1 MKPTDLFTD
10 LDDFQEYTDGLTADT
25 TYDQL
30 KPSITTVVNTIILPM
45 VTAPVYIALATPPEE
60 SATEEP
66 TATPQE
72 PAAEGEAAA
81 DNTVDPEVVEQGREL
96 LKTAVAAG
104 AMLQYQI
111 FASVKKN
118 GSDGSL
124 YKYQHEEIKDHYREA
139 LWGAMDQLL
148 ELLDENPSI
157 GDFEKTDE
165 YKKRQELP
173 VKNAREFDRYYGIGA
188 SSFFYHKVLFLIRQ
202 VWRSDVKPLLPT
214 EPTEEMRELAREAL
228 CYKVVALAV
237 MQFDVTELPRA
248 IRWDNNHEFTKDSK
262 PQERLTLYTQLIA
275 RFNSDASTL
284 ENLKR
289 SASGATSVTMNQ
301 NREDNKYYGM
311 L

>member
-1 MKPTDLFTD
+1 MKPIDLFTD
-10 LDDFQEYTDGLTADT
+10 LNDFQKYTDGLTADT
-25 TYDQL
+25 TYAQL
-30 KPSITTVVNTIILPM
+30 GPSITTIVNATVLPM
-45 VTAPVYIALATPPEE
+45 VTAQVYIALANATAPEDGD
-60 SATEEP
+60 TEEEKAVK
-66 TATPQE
+66 TATL
-72 PAAEGEAAA
+72 EGK
-81 DNTVDPEVVEQGREL
+81 EL

-262 PQERLTLYTQLIA
+262 PQERITLYTQLIA

>member
-10 LDDFQEYTDGLTADT
+10 LNDFQEYTDGLTADT
-25 TYDQL
+25 TYAQL
-30 KPSITTVVNTIILPM
+30 GPSITTVVNTTVLPM
-45 VTAPVYIALATPPEE
+45 VTASVYNALATATAPDEGD
-60 SATEEP
+60 TEE
-66 TATPQE
+66 E
-72 PAAEGEAAA
+72 KAAKEAALS
-81 DNTVDPEVVEQGREL
+81 GKEL

-118 GSDGSL
+118 GSEASL

-157 GDFEKTDE
+157 GDFEKTYE
-165 YKKRQELP
+165 YKERQTLP

-188 SSFFYHKVLFLIRQ
+188 SSFFYHKVLFLVRQ
-202 VWRSDVKPLLPT
+202 VWRSDVKPLLPP
-214 EPTEEMRELAREAL
+214 EPTDEMRELAREAL

-248 IRWDNNHEFTKDSK
+248 IRWDYNHEYTKGSD
-262 PQERLTLYTQLIA
+262 PQTRSSLYAQLIA
-275 RFNSDASTL
+275 RFNSDTAAL

-289 SASGATSVTMNQ
+289 SASGVTAVGMNN
-301 NREDNKYYGM
+301 NREDNKYYGV

>member
-10 LDDFQEYTDGLTADT
+10 LNDFQEYTDGLTADT

-30 KPSITTVVNTIILPM
+30 KPSITTVVNATVLPM
-45 VTAPVYIALATPPEE
+45 VTAQVYIALADAAAPEE
-60 SATEEP
+60 GDTEE
-66 TATPQE
+66 E
-72 PAAEGEAAA
+72 KAAKERALEGK
-81 DNTVDPEVVEQGREL
+81 EL

-118 GSDGSL
+118 GGEGSL

-148 ELLDENPSI
+148 ELLDANPSI

-262 PQERLTLYTQLIA
+262 PQERITLYTQLIA
-275 RFNSDASTL
+275 RFNSDAATL

>member
-10 LDDFQEYTDGLTADT
+10 LNDFQKYTDGLTADT
-25 TYDQL
+25 TYAQL
-30 KPSITTVVNTIILPM
+30 GPSITTVVNATVLPM
-45 VTAPVYIALATPPEE
+45 VTAQVYIALATAAAPEE
-60 SATEEP
+60 GDTEEEK
-66 TATPQE
+66 ATKE
-72 PAAEGEAAA
+72 RALEGK
-81 DNTVDPEVVEQGREL
+81 EL

-118 GSDGSL
+118 GGEGSL

-148 ELLDENPSI
+148 ELLDANPSI
-157 GDFEKTDE
+157 GDFENTDE
-165 YKKRQELP
+165 YKERQELP

-188 SSFFYHKVLFLIRQ
+188 SSFFYHKVLFLLRQ
-202 VWRSDVKPLLPT
+202 VWRSDVKPLLPAN
-214 EPTEEMRELAREAL
+214 PTEEMTELAKEAL
-228 CYKVVALAV
+228 CYKVVAMAV

-248 IRWDNNHEFTKDSK
+248 IRWDYNHEYTKGSD
-262 PQERLTLYTQLIA
+262 PQTRSSLYAQLIA
-275 RFNSDASTL
+275 RFNADASSL

-289 SASGATSVTMNQ
+289 SAAGASSVVMNN
-301 NREDNKYYGM
+301 NREENKYYGV

>member
-10 LDDFQEYTDGLTADT
+10 LNDFQKYTDGLTADT
-25 TYDQL
+25 TYAQL
-30 KPSITTVVNTIILPM
+30 GPSITTVVNATVLPM
-45 VTAPVYIALATPPEE
+45 VTAQVYIALADAAAPEE
-60 SATEEP
+60 GDTEE
-66 TATPQE
+66 E
-72 PAAEGEAAA
+72 KAAKERALEGK
-81 DNTVDPEVVEQGREL
+81 EL

-118 GSDGSL
+118 GGEGSL

-139 LWGAMDQLL
+139 LWSAMDQLL

-165 YKKRQELP
+165 YKERQELP

-202 VWRSDVKPLLPT
+202 VWRSDVKPLLPK
-214 EPTEEMRELAREAL
+214 EPTEEMTELAKEAL
-228 CYKVVALAV
+228 CYKVVARAV

-248 IRWDNNHEFTKDSK
+248 IRWDYNHEYTKGSD
-262 PQERLTLYTQLIA
+262 PQTRSSLYAQLIA
-275 RFNSDASTL
+275 RFNSDAATL

-289 SASGATSVTMNQ
+289 SASGATAVGMNN
-301 NREDNKYYGM
+301 NREENKYYGV

>member
-10 LDDFQEYTDGLTADT
+10 LNDFQKYTDGLTADT
-25 TYDQL
+25 TYAQL
-30 KPSITTVVNTIILPM
+30 GPSITTVVNATVLPM
-45 VTAPVYIALATPPEE
+45 VTAQVYIALATAAAPEE
-60 SATEEP
+60 GDTEEEK
-66 TATPQE
+66 ATKE
-72 PAAEGEAAA
+72 RALEGK
-81 DNTVDPEVVEQGREL
+81 EL

-118 GSDGSL
+118 GGEGSL

-148 ELLDENPSI
+148 ELLDANPSI
-157 GDFEKTDE
+157 GDFENTDE
-165 YKKRQELP
+165 YKERQELP

-188 SSFFYHKVLFLIRQ
+188 SSFFYHKVLFLLRQ
-202 VWRSDVKPLLPT
+202 VWRSDVKPLLPAN
-214 EPTEEMRELAREAL
+214 PTEEMAELAKEAL

-248 IRWDNNHEFTKDSK
+248 IRWDYNHEYTKGSD
-262 PQERLTLYTQLIA
+262 PQTRSSLYAQLIA
-275 RFNSDASTL
+275 RFNADASSL

-289 SASGATSVTMNQ
+289 SAAGASSVVMNN
-301 NREDNKYYGM
+301 NREENKYYGV

>member
-30 KPSITTVVNTIILPM
+30 KPSITTVVNATVLPM
-45 VTAPVYIALATPPEE
+45 VTAQVYIALASAAAPEDGD
-60 SATEEP
+60 TEE
-66 TATPQE
+66 E
-72 PAAEGEAAA
+72 KAAKEAALH
-81 DNTVDPEVVEQGREL
+81 GKEL
-96 LKTAVAAG
+96 LKAAVAAG

-148 ELLDENPSI
+148 ALLDENPSI

-165 YKKRQELP
+165 YKERQELP

-248 IRWDNNHEFTKDSK
+248 IRWDNNHEFTKDSN

-289 SASGATSVTMNQ
+289 SASGVTAVGMNN
-301 NREDNKYYGM
+301 NREENKYYGV

>member
-1 MKPTDLFTD
+1 
-10 LDDFQEYTDGLTADT
+10 
-25 TYDQL
+25 
-30 KPSITTVVNTIILPM
+30 M
-45 VTAPVYIALATPPEE
+45 VTAQVYIALADAAAPEE
-60 SATEEP
+60 GDTEE
-66 TATPQE
+66 E
-72 PAAEGEAAA
+72 KAAKERALEGK
-81 DNTVDPEVVEQGREL
+81 EL

-118 GSDGSL
+118 GGEGSL

-148 ELLDENPSI
+148 ELLDANPSI
-157 GDFEKTDE
+157 GDFENTDE
-165 YKKRQELP
+165 YKERQELP

-188 SSFFYHKVLFLIRQ
+188 SSFFYHKVLFLLRQ
-202 VWRSDVKPLLPT
+202 VWRSDVKPLLPAN
-214 EPTEEMRELAREAL
+214 PTEEMAELAKEAL

-248 IRWDNNHEFTKDSK
+248 IRWDYNHEYTKGSD
-262 PQERLTLYTQLIA
+262 PQTRSSLYAQLIA
-275 RFNSDASTL
+275 RFNADASSL

-289 SASGATSVTMNQ
+289 SAAGASSVVMNN
-301 NREDNKYYGM
+301 NREENKYYGV